1 MKYATY
7 IALIVTM
14 SSVEGSKL
22 NQIPAKMEKPP
33 ARMEK
38 PRAMAQVKSQ
48 ARAKKDAMILDK
60 VKSYKSEH
68 GERLAQKKNSQSKQP
83 VTGPKASK

>member
-7 IALIVTM
+7 IALIATM

-22 NQIPAKMEKPP
+22 NQIPAKIEKPP

-38 PRAMAQVKSQ
+38 PPAMAQVKSQ
-48 ARAKKDAMILDK
+48 ARAKKDAMILDR
-60 VKSYKSEH
+60 VRSY
-68 GERLAQKKNSQSKQP
+68 
-83 VTGPKASK
+83 